1 MCVRACVEEVGCQTW
16 RDRRCNRRYSK
27 CSGGGGGG
35 GLGVVVRSQAPVC
48 ARGSNPQCPGACARL
63 HVCRGQARETIA
75 RTRRKPMHYQP
86 TPPFK
91 RQHEESGISAR
102 CQPGARSLV
111 RSIGTLQLYSC
122 MLKLLKVQSMRA
134 PRAERFGACNIPSN
148 MPHGK
153 KKKYTAR

>member
-1 MCVRACVEEVGCQTW
+1 M
-16 RDRRCNRRYSK
+16 
-27 CSGGGGGG
+27 
-35 GLGVVVRSQAPVC
+35 VVRSQAPVC

-153 KKKYTAR
+153 KKKTPRGKANPYTVQQGNRGSMWARGGSHASMRGYCENLTNPRH

>member
-1 MCVRACVEEVGCQTW
+1 
-16 RDRRCNRRYSK
+16 
-27 CSGGGGGG
+27 
-35 GLGVVVRSQAPVC
+35 VVVRSQDPVC

-148 MPHGK
+148 IPHGK
-153 KKKYTAR
+153 ERKKHRAVRQTHTPCSKATVVVCGRAGGAMPQGGGIVKT